1 MVNVTTVA
9 LVLSSTVPQM
19 RLLGGQRDYRVLT
32 SFSPLLS
39 YFVVIPGSNPRTV
52 TRVLT

>member
-1 MVNVTTVA
+1 MVNVTTV
-9 LVLSSTVPQM
+9 VVSSTVPQM